1 MVAQSNLTKRGS
13 VIVAVSFNEHTKA
26 LIETAVDVCRRS
38 DLGLRLL
45 HVLVP
50 PPPAIWYG
58 EVTGGLRLADVAEA
72 EFEISKNEALFQ
84 LEQLAKEIP
93 AGIEV
98 AVSVMTD
105 EVADGLFSEVRTSD
119 AQLIICG
126 CVGGSYR
133 FVPKSLSNVLSIMAY
148 SPVPVLVLNES
159 APHPFPS
166 ERLRMLV
173 LDDLS
178 EETGHVFAGSF
189 KFLSRMQGI
198 DILHMHVSGLNRASL
213 AAGLTAAN
221 AAGRNGINIENE
233 VDDIF
238 SVLQDKLVARLTER
252 SKPLRKSLES
262 HQLNYTSRIEYG
274 NINEA
279 VERTIWSFRPDVL
292 CFGKHRGIHHK
303 PFGIG
308 QVPYSSMLKYTLP
321 LMVMSGEGRAD
332 AT

>member
-45 HVLVP
+45 RVWCR

-119 AQLIICG
+119 ARTYYLWLC
-126 CVGGSYR
+126 R
-133 FVPKSLSNVLSIMAY
+133 WVLSLCTQI
-148 SPVPVLVLNES
+148 
-159 APHPFPS
+159 PFQCFVHYG
-166 ERLRMLV
+166 L
-173 LDDLS
+173 
-178 EETGHVFAGSF
+178 FAGAGF
-189 KFLSRMQGI
+189 
-198 DILHMHVSGLNRASL
+198 GL
-213 AAGLTAAN
+213 
-221 AAGRNGINIENE
+221 
-233 VDDIF
+233 
-238 SVLQDKLVARLTER
+238 K
-252 SKPLRKSLES
+252 
-262 HQLNYTSRIEYG
+262 
-274 NINEA
+274 
-279 VERTIWSFRPDVL
+279 
-292 CFGKHRGIHHK
+292 
-303 PFGIG
+303 
-308 QVPYSSMLKYTLP
+308 
-321 LMVMSGEGRAD
+321 
-332 AT
+332 